1 MYINDSLIQYGKDI
15 ELVAKRFDDDIIWLH
30 LSTEY
35 FNIINDYH
43 LCLCYNVPAGS
54 TREVMVDTNIF
65 DRVTLHIVK
74 LKSISDGDCKFLICG
89 DFNAMTG
96 DLKDYVSDDDSRHI
110 YPLPEDYTAD
120 EQLPRKNKDTVV
132 NSSGRLLLDFCKGTG
147 LRIANGRV
155 GQDAN
160 IGECTYVGRNGSSLI
175 DYILV
180 SQNMLDM
187 FSSFHVC
194 TPNIFSDHGEVK
206 FSLSEIIAPDEL
218 QGNILNFE
226 DPNVGS
232 KYIWN
237 KTLQD
242 EYVTKLSA
250 PETAES
256 FEYVFK
262 DINDGTSNN
271 QIDECVNNFV
281 SMLDGVCK
289 SLFERKVLLNQDN
302 YSKIQCDEGCEMYKQ
317 LFLEKLNTY
326 RKNKSDANRIE
337 FVEARSAYKK
347 SVRNFK
353 YDCLKNKTQYLLQ
366 QKHKDAKQYW
376 NLLKE

>member
-1 MYINDSLIQYGKDI
+1 MYTDLNFVMVNVQGLSGKCGNKLETDELREIFKNNDVVLFTETWGNDYTKLDVRDFTHVALNKTEIKANSKRASGGISIYIKDSLIKYGKDI

-54 TREVMVDTNIF
+54 TRQVMVGTNIF
-65 DRVTLHIVK
+65 DRLTEHIVK
-74 LKSISDGDCKFLICG
+74 LKSISDEDCKFLVCG
-89 DFNAMTG
+89 DFNARTD
-96 DLKDYVSDDDSRHI
+96 DLQDYVSDDDSRHI

-120 EQLPRKNKDTVV
+120 EQLPRNNTDTVV
-132 NSSGRLLLDFCKGTG
+132 NSNGRYLLDFCKGTG

-160 IGECTYVGRNGSSLI
+160 IGECTYVGRNGSKLI

-187 FSSFHVC
+187 FSSFRVC
-194 TPNIFSDHGEVK
+194 TPNIFSDLCEIK

-218 QGNILNFE
+218 QENILKFE
-226 DPNVGS
+226 DPNVGN

-242 EYVTKLSA
+242 EYVTKLAA
-250 PETAES
+250 PETVES
-256 FEYVFK
+256 FENVFI

-271 QIDECVNNFV
+271 EIDECVNNFV
-281 SMLDGVCK
+281 SV
-289 SLFERKVLLNQDN
+289 
-302 YSKIQCDEGCEMYKQ
+302 
-317 LFLEKLNTY
+317 
-326 RKNKSDANRIE
+326 
-337 FVEARSAYKK
+337 
-347 SVRNFK
+347 
-353 YDCLKNKTQYLLQ
+353 
-366 QKHKDAKQYW
+366 
-376 NLLKE
+376 